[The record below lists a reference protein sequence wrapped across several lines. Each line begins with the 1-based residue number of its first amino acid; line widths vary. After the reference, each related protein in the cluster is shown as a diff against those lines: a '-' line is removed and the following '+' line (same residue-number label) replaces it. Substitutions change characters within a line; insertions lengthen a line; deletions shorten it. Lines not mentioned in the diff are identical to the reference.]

1 MCFSGSWSPNSA
13 CKKRADNNSDMGSF
27 RDMNY
32 YQNES
37 DLDQRAVVFTVHVV
51 VDDNDEDDND
61 QDDDDENYLE
71 AVAREHNGLLVVAP
85 QTALYHVRL
94 QLNIDDIKIGLDV
107 IVEKK
112 D

>member
-1 MCFSGSWSPNSA
+1 MFN
-13 CKKRADNNSDMGSF
+13 
-27 RDMNY
+27 
-32 YQNES
+32 
-37 DLDQRAVVFTVHVV
+37 VHVD

-71 AVAREHNGLLVVAP
+71 AVAGEHNGLLVVAP

-94 QLNIDDIKIGLDV
+94 QLNIDDIKIGLNWK
-107 IVEKK
+107 EK

>member
-1 MCFSGSWSPNSA
+1 MFP
-13 CKKRADNNSDMGSF
+13 
-27 RDMNY
+27 
-32 YQNES
+32 
-37 DLDQRAVVFTVHVV
+37 VHVD
-51 VDDNDEDDND
+51 VDDNDDADND
-61 QDDDDENYLE
+61 KDDDDENYLE